1 MKRRCALGASPLSG
15 LVLVLGLLLAFT
27 VPAAMAQTLDELRA
41 SGAIGE
47 RYDGFVEVRDSSAAG
62 AKSVA
67 KEVNAKRR
75 TLYEQRAASQ
85 GATPQDVGRVYAS
98 QIMRKAPGGTWFLD
112 ENGNWRQK

>member
-1 MKRRCALGASPLSG
+1 MKRRFVLGASRLNG
-15 LVLVLGLLLAFT
+15 LILVLGLLLAFNA
-27 VPAAMAQTLDELRA
+27 PAAMAQSLDELRA

-47 RYDGFVEVRDSSAAG
+47 RYDGYVAVRDSGAAG

-75 TLYEQRAASQ
+75 SLYEERAAAQ
-85 GATPQDVGRVYAS
+85 GVKPEDVGRVYAG
-98 QIMRKAPGGTWFLD
+98 QIMQKAPGGTWFLD

>member
-1 MKRRCALGASPLSG
+1 MKRRFVLGTSRLSG
-15 LVLVLGLLLAFT
+15 LVLVLGLLLA
-27 VPAAMAQTLDELRA
+27 VIAPAAMAQSLDELRA

-47 RYDGFVEVRDSSAAG
+47 RYDGYVAVRDSGAAG

-75 TLYEQRAASQ
+75 NLYEKRAASQ